1 MLSRDGRVS
10 SRRGLPPIEV
20 QIAMHQLTHR
30 TNLLLACLTAIAT
43 AAALR
48 LPWFAAA
55 TPPSDP
61 DGGASIEDMSA
72 AVGRWFSEGGMS
84 GEQMLT
90 TSQTLLV
97 NVALATVVLSGL
109 FLVPVLRPW
118 VRDVL
123 RVVPLVAPFVV
134 LLALLNPPGANA
146 SIEPRWGIF
155 ATLALTALMASSAW
169 NAAGMPNRRAAT
181 PAYAPPAPP
190 SW

>member
-1 MLSRDGRVS
+1 MLSGASQMSASAAGR
-10 SRRGLPPIEV
+10 PIGAE
-20 QIAMHQLTHR
+20 IAMHQLTPR

-72 AVGRWFSEGGMS
+72 AVARWFSEGGMT

-97 NVALATVVLSGL
+97 NIALATVVLSGL

-155 ATLALTALMASSAW
+155 ATLALTGLMASSAW
-169 NAAGMPNRRAAT
+169 NAAAMPNRRAAT